1 MRSVLYPPKIPLVYS
16 NLIIPNNGSEAALS
30 RLSLSTRFTLILSGV
45 FLVGIALS
53 GFIYWRT
60 LQQRAQEEI
69 ASQGLL
75 LIETMNAVRGYT
87 TQHVRPLLVDDL
99 STSPE
104 FISETVPAFSAH
116 TVFENFRG
124 KEQYSTY
131 LYKEAALNPTNPKD
145 TADAFETNLFAEL
158 SSSTAPGELSGFRD
172 LNQENLF
179 YIARPLKVGNE
190 SCLECHSTPD
200 QAPASLIATYGD
212 QGGFGWQVGEVIA
225 VQIIYVPAEEV
236 FDAAIRNFTLVMGVF
251 IITFALVI
259 LLINSLLKRYVIQPV
274 YVLSGL
280 ADKISADENF
290 ATELE
295 SNALQSITTR
305 SDELGSLAQVF
316 KKMAADVFARTGML
330 KNQVNQLIIKID
342 ELRRGQQVAEVTD
355 SEFFTDLQK
364 KARELRRKGHDAD
377 HKDEKSTK

>member
-1 MRSVLYPPKIPLVYS
+1 
-16 NLIIPNNGSEAALS
+16 LS

-45 FLVGIALS
+45 FLVGIAIG
-53 GFIYWRT
+53 GFAYWRT

-69 ASQGLL
+69 TSQGLL

-87 TQHVRPLLVDDL
+87 TEHVRPLLVEDL
-99 STSPE
+99 STSPK
-104 FISETVPAFSAH
+104 FISEIVPAFSAH
-116 TVFENFRG
+116 MVFENFRG
-124 KEQYSTY
+124 QKDFSTY
-131 LYKEAALNPTNPKD
+131 LYKEAALNPTNPND
-145 TADAFETNLFAEL
+145 TADQFESILFSQL
-158 SSSTAPGELSGFRD
+158 SSGKTDGEISGFRD
-172 LNQENLF
+172 MNHSKFF
-179 YIARPLKVGNE
+179 YIARPLKVGKD

-200 QAPASLIATYGD
+200 KAPASLIATYGN
-212 QGGFGWQVGEVIA
+212 QHGFGWQLNQVIA

-236 FDAAIRNFTLVMGVF
+236 FNSAIRSFTLVMGVF
-251 IITFALVI
+251 IITFALVV

-295 SNALQSITTR
+295 SAALKTITKR

-316 KKMAADVFARTGML
+316 RKMAADVSARTGML

-342 ELRRGQQVAEVTD
+342 ELRRSQQVAEVVESD
-355 SEFFTDLQK
+355 FFNDLQK
-364 KARELRRKGHDAD
+364 RAREIRNKDQNADDKGSKP
-377 HKDEKSTK
+377 KD